1 MNFDRQ
7 ELHALF
13 SIVGVYAP
21 LPVLYSECLDSQS
34 GIVILKLYAYLHIIC
49 SAKDVEG
56 TVGKERNNVN
66 L

>member
-1 MNFDRQ
+1 M
-7 ELHALF
+7 
-13 SIVGVYAP
+13 GVYAP

-34 GIVILKLYAYLHIIC
+34 GIVILKLYAYLHITVCIC